1 MAKRRMRKV
10 KTKAAL
16 LLATWF
22 GCGYSPVAPGTVGSL
37 AGLLGAWLLHQW
49 RGWEGPPFLL
59 LALALA
65 LPGIWAAGAAARHI
79 RIRDPGIVVV
89 DEVAGQWIALAGA
102 TELSWK
108 GWLGAFLLFRLFD
121 IWKPW
126 PVRQLERIPGGGGIV
141 ADDVMAGAYGAVILY
156 AAGRFGLY

>member
-1 MAKRRMRKV
+1 MRSVKRGMKTV
-10 KTKAAL
+10 KTRAAL

-37 AGLLGAWLLHQW
+37 GGLLAAWLLHQW
-49 RGWEGPPFLL
+49 RGWEGLPFLL
-59 LALALA
+59 LALAVA
-65 LPGIWAAGAAARHI
+65 LPGIT
-79 RIRDPGIVVV
+79 
-89 DEVAGQWIALAGA
+89 LAGA
-102 TELSWK
+102 TELNWK

-126 PVRQLERIPGGGGIV
+126 PVRRLERISGGGGIV